1 MASYQPGVWGIDLGL
16 CALKAI
22 RLEYVDGAVR
32 ATAFDYIEHPKIL
45 SQPDADPDQLT
56 REALEQFLSRNSL
69 RGDMCVISVSG
80 QSGLARFVKLP
91 PVEERKIAD
100 IVKFEAKQQIPFPL
114 DEVVWDYQ
122 RIGTPMVTDGLA
134 LETEIGLFAMK
145 KDMVNRAL
153 SQFKEVNVEVHV
165 IQMAPL
171 ALINYLAFDSLGKDP
186 KTPGEEAEEEE
197 SKDCVVA
204 LDIGTDNSNLVITD
218 GEKVIWQRPIPLGG
232 SNFTKA
238 LIKDMKLT
246 FAKAEHL
253 KRNAVKSPDLRKI
266 LAALKSVLADFVG
279 EVQRSLGYF
288 TNTHRDANIKYM
300 VGLGGAFRLPGLQKF
315 LQEKLQLEVRKI
327 SKFNRL
333 EGEDVIVSPQFQ
345 ENILSFAVA
354 YGLALQGLKRAK
366 LQTNLLP
373 YDVRVERLVR
383 GKKPWAAVA
392 AAAMLVA
399 VAGLSFG
406 KNLEKSTITG
416 PENKKAMDSWKK
428 VMDEVAAVNQSFKDA
443 EDKFDQS
450 KKSLSKIV
458 VGIDERFNWQLMAQY
473 INLALPQPDGSRLA
487 KEGVQRFPIHQRF
500 FNDNAV
506 EAFKKLEARR
516 TPTKADKQKV
526 DPALNL
532 KDDEFIKKHLIQINL
547 EGFQAAYCDDVVN
560 FFKNVVDAKSALR
573 AMRPDEAMLVKEI
586 GDPKLAEVPEDKKK
600 KLPEKAW
607 VCEIRGYTY
616 HIEGETFII
625 NTLIENLR
633 YPEGANEK
641 VFPNAFAL
649 RTGKP
654 VPPALDK
661 AVVEKEKDF
670 KTKIQDNVS
679 FLFLFKS
686 ETVENPEPG
695 VFQHIKGS
703 WLAELLKPA
712 PAALVPANPAAP
724 LVVDPN
730 IIAQPLV
737 PKITRDTWLPPAGTI
752 AAEAFAGT
760 GLGGGGGPGQP
771 RFAPPPVPFPKVPQ
785 DFLNKK
791 VALIEK
797 QARRE
802 FVVLFLWAEPLPPDA
817 TVEAKKE

>member
-1 MASYQPGVWGIDLGL
+1 MASHQPGVWGIDLGL

-69 RGDMCVISVSG
+69 RGDMVVISVSG

-114 DEVVWDYQ
+114 DEVVWDFQ
-122 RIGTPMVTDGLA
+122 RIGTPMISDGLA

-186 KTPGEEAEEEE
+186 KKPGEDAEEDE
-197 SKDCVVA
+197 SHDCVVA

-218 GEKVIWQRPIPLGG
+218 GEKIIWQRPIPLGG

-266 LAALKSVLADFVG
+266 LAALKSVLSDFVG

-327 SKFNRL
+327 SKFDRL
-333 EGEDVIVSPQFQ
+333 EGEDVIVSPQFN

-383 GKKPWAAVA
+383 GKKPWAAMA
-392 AAAMLVA
+392 AAALLAA
-399 VAGLSFG
+399 VAGISFG
-406 KNLEKSTITG
+406 KSLEK
-416 PENKKAMDSWKK
+416 
-428 VMDEVAAVNQSFKDA
+428 AALKDPATDQALKNFKSVGKTMADREAEFRDA
-443 EDKFDQS
+443 EDKVA
-450 KKSLSKIV
+450 KSQERLRRIV
-458 VGIDERFNWQLMAQY
+458 AGVDERFNWQLMMQY
-473 INLALPQPDGSRLA
+473 INLSLPQPDGKRL
-487 KEGVQRFPIHQRF
+487 
-500 FNDNAV
+500 V
-506 EAFKKLEARR
+506 ELSANKVKVLQKFKTPEADEANKKLQARR
-516 TPTKADKQKV
+516 TPTATDKKAD
-526 DPALNL
+526 PA
-532 KDDEFIKKHLIQINL
+532 KTAQDDEFIKKHLIQVNI
-547 EGFQAAYCDDVVN
+547 EGMHALWCDDVPN
-560 FFKNVVDAKSALR
+560 FFKNVFN
-573 AMRPDEAMLVKEI
+573 EGVKGLKGMQEEEQVI
-586 GDPKLAEVPEDKKK
+586 FKKVADPPATGIEEEFKKR
-600 KLPEKAW
+600 LPEKAW
-607 VCEIRGYTY
+607 VFEIRGFTY
-616 HIEGETFII
+616 HKDGEVFIW
-625 NTLIENLR
+625 NTLLENLR
-633 YPEGANEK
+633 YPEGANPD
-641 VFPNAFAL
+641 VFKHKYAVRMGKPAPPPNA
-649 RTGKP
+649 R
-654 VPPALDK
+654 
-661 AVVEKEKDF
+661 EKSFDENILKQ
-670 KTKIQDNVS
+670 IS
-679 FLFLFKS
+679 FLFLYKS
-686 ETVENPEPG
+686 ETVDNPEPG
-695 VFQHIKGS
+695 TFMHIKES
-703 WLAELLKPA
+703 QLAKLLTPA
-712 PAALVPANPAAP
+712 PPVIAPGGPADQPPAAAP
-724 LVVDPN
+724 VLAPVEQKIDRSTWRPFGD
-730 IIAQPLV
+730 IASQAHGAGGVAAGPFFGPGIRRPFIQPPV
-737 PKITRDTWLPPAGTI
+737 AVPPAIVKDKLIGK
-752 AAEAFAGT
+752 
-760 GLGGGGGPGQP
+760 GLANIERQP
-771 RFAPPPVPFPKVPQ
+771 RH
-785 DFLNKK
+785 
-791 VALIEK
+791 
-797 QARRE
+797 E
-802 FVVLFLWAEPLPPDA
+802 FIVLFLWKEPLKSLEPA
-817 TVEAKKE
+817 VEAKKD